1 MNGWDF
7 VLQFLYLGVFIGI
20 ALILKINF
28 KGLSKHLIP
37 TCMIAGILAFLFGS
51 EGLGALITWISGAPT
66 RIFVPFNR
74 DLLFTSVTHLMS
86 IGFIALAL
94 KDRAGSNNRAVVK
107 TGFAI
112 VNTYL
117 WQAIIGF
124 GITLLLAYT
133 IFPEISVMLG
143 LLLPLSFAQGPGQAT
158 SIGTQWNASGVLPGG
173 ANIGAMIATIGFL
186 WAIIVGIILMNI
198 LVKKRG
204 FKVSGGTDTVGS
216 IDIDKASKHTSSIP
230 KSAFVDDLTIQIILI
245 GFVYLLTY
253 GVIEGLSFFLKDLG
267 TFGETLSGLF
277 RGFAFLFGTIIAVGV
292 KAIFKKL
299 RNKGHMK
306 INYVDNYLM
315 QKISAVS
322 FDFMITASIAALS
335 FTALGNYGWSIL
347 ILTTVGGV
355 FTIFYTIFM
364 AKFIYREEVLENTL
378 ALFGT
383 WTGTITTGVALL
395 KEVDPKGKTSVTD
408 NLVLGSGIAAPLG
421 FPLMMIL
428 AIPVTGMLENKPW
441 LYGLTFALFFAYSAV
456 MMILMHVLNKREDK
470 ALAEEKSKK

>member
-7 VLQFLYLGVFIGI
+7 VLQFLYLGFFIAI
-20 ALILKINF
+20 AMVLKINI

-37 TCMIAGILAFLFGS
+37 TCMIAGVLAFLFGG
-51 EGLGALITWISGAPT
+51 EGLGRLIEWISGAPT
-66 RIFVPFNR
+66 KIFVPFNQ
-74 DLLFTSVTHLMS
+74 DILFASVTHLMS
-86 IGFIALAL
+86 VGFIALAL
-94 KDRAGSNNRAVVK
+94 KDRAGNNNRAVLR

-133 IFPEISVMLG
+133 IFPDISAILG

-158 SIGTQWNASGVLPGG
+158 SIGSQWNANGILPGG

-204 FKVSGGTDTVGS
+204 FKVDGGTDTVNN
-216 IDIDKASKHTSSIP
+216 IDIDKPSKHTSTIP
-230 KSAFVDDLTIQIILI
+230 KTAFIDDLTIQIILI
-245 GFVYLLTY
+245 GFVYLVTY
-253 GVIEGLSFFLKDLG
+253 GVIEGLCFLLKDLG
-267 TFGETLSGLF
+267 TFGESLSGLF
-277 RGFAFLFGTIIAVGV
+277 RGFAFLFGTLIAVAV

-299 RNKGHMK
+299 RDKGNMK
-306 INYVDNYLM
+306 VNYVDNYLM

-364 AKFIYREEVLENTL
+364 AKFIYRDEVLENTL

-421 FPLMMIL
+421 FPLMMML
-428 AIPVTGMLENKPW
+428 AIPVTGIIEDKPW
-441 LYGLTFALFFAYSAV
+441 MFILTFGLFLAYSAV
-456 MMILMHVLNKREDK
+456 MMILMHVLNKREAK
-470 ALAEEKSKK
+470 AQKEGKK